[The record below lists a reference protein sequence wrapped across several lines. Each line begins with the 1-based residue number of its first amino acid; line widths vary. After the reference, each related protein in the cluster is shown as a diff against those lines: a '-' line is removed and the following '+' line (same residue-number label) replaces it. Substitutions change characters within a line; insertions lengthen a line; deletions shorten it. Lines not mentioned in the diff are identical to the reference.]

1 MKSLIFMFGAF
12 VALSTF
18 VACGKSSTNK
28 VNNDST
34 TVVDSV
40 KQDSLVKD
48 SLKKDSLTKDSLKN
62 ITSKKTK

>member
-28 VNNDST
+28 VNNEST
-34 TVVDSV
+34 TVVDST
-40 KQDSLVKD
+40 KLDSLVKD
-48 SLKKDSLTKDSLKN
+48 SLKKDSLTKDSLKKE
-62 ITSKKTK
+62 TSKKTK